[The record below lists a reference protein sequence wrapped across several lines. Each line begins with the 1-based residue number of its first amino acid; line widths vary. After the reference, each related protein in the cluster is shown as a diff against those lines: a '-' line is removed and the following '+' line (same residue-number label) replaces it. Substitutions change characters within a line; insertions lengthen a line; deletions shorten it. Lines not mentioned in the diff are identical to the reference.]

1 MINQLEEIK
10 SQGIEEINSAKSY
23 DEIQNLRVKY
33 LGKKGLLTGV
43 LRGMGQ
49 LTPEERPLV
58 GEKANEI
65 KDFLEEKI
73 ESKKED
79 IKLELL
85 KVKLFEEKIDITI
98 PGKAFKI
105 GNLHPLNKTLEEV
118 KRVFIGMGF
127 EIVDGPEIEL
137 DYYNFTALNTP
148 QDHPARDVQ
157 DTFYIT
163 EEILLRTQ
171 TSPMQVRTM
180 EKRNPPLKILAPGR
194 VYRADA
200 VDATHSPMF
209 HQIEGLA
216 LDEGITMGDLKG
228 VLITFAR
235 ELFGNDRGVR
245 FRPHHF
251 PFTEPSAEMD
261 ISCIKCH
268 GKGCRVCSH
277 TGWLEILGAG
287 MVHPNVIRMA
297 GHDPN
302 KYQGFAFGMGADRI
316 AMLKYGI
323 DDLRLFFE
331 SDLRFLKQF

>member
-33 LGKKGLLTGV
+33 LGKKGLLTGL

-79 IKLELL
+79 IKIELL
-85 KVKLFEEKIDITI
+85 KVQLFEEKIDITI
-98 PGKAFKI
+98 PGKAFKV

-200 VDATHSPMF
+200 IDATHSPMF

-235 ELFGNDRGVR
+235 ELFGDDRGVR